1 MTKNFTKKAKEALES
16 SKSHAER
23 LGHTY
28 IGSEHLLLGIM
39 CTECVASK
47 LLDDK
52 KVLYTD
58 IYDSIVRIS
67 GLGTKS
73 PLVYCS
79 FTPKCRKILES
90 SSALATKFN
99 GSFIGSEHILHSICD
114 NPDCVGA
121 KILVSLGVNLQSL
134 KTEICS
140 FLEMGSDS
148 IQGTNNGL
156 SGAPNLS
163 LYGVNLTALAKKG
176 LLDPVLER
184 DTELK
189 RIIQILSR
197 RTKNN
202 PCLIGEPGVGKTAI
216 AEGLA
221 LLIAKG
227 EIAEP
232 LSGKIIFSLDISS
245 MVAGAKYRGDF
256 EERMRLVLNEVKSNP
271 SVILF
276 IDEIHTIIGAGSAE
290 GAVDAANI
298 IKPALARG
306 AIRVIGAT
314 TIDEY
319 RKYIEKDAALERRFQ
334 PVTVN
339 EPSKEQTVRILNGL
353 KEKYET
359 HHGVKITDS
368 AINAAVEL
376 SSRYICDRFLPDKAI
391 DLIDEACSAKKLSV
405 KSSSPEIMKL
415 EQEIKELSEAK
426 EDYILQESFEEA
438 SEIRDRE
445 LSCKIELNRLRSE
458 YCKGHDSVIQICEE
472 DIRESISLWTNIP
485 VSRLEHEERDRLL
498 TLKDRLSERIIGQ
511 NEAIEATV
519 NSIKRGRLGL
529 KNPKRPIGSFLF
541 LGPTGVGKTAL
552 AINLSKELFPD
563 RESLIRLDMSEYA
576 EKHTVSKLIGSPPG
590 YVGYDEGGTLT
601 DKVRKNPYTVVLF
614 DEIEKAHK
622 DIYSVLLQ
630 ILDDG
635 VLTDSHSRKV
645 DFKNCIIILTSNIGA
660 DALTEPKRLGF
671 SEKSDTESDKSAKS
685 EVKSRLKSYFSPEFL
700 NRLDEIVIFD
710 KLSRSDAEKIT
721 KNILNEVKEL
731 TSNMGICID
740 FTEAL
745 IKHITEIGYDKI
757 YGARPIRRA
766 VSTYIENPISDML
779 LTEDIKIGDSILI
792 DFDKEISFKT
802 KNIKDTAFR

>member
-156 SGAPNLS
+156 GGAPNLS

-353 KEKYET
+353 KEKYEA

-405 KSSSPEIMKL
+405 KGSSPEIIKL

-445 LSCKIELNRLRSE
+445 LSCKIELNRLRLE

-590 YVGYDEGGTLT
+590 YVGYGEGGTLT

-710 KLSRSDAEKIT
+710 KLSRLDAEKIT

-779 LTEDIKIGDSILI
+779 LTDKLRGGDSMII
-792 DFDKEISFKT
+792 DYDEKISFKVQDGR
-802 KNIKDTAFR
+802 NTAFR